1 MQNITYPKVTLTQ
14 PLDAVLKLG
23 HPWIFSDALRH
34 DRNLQAGAVVDV
46 YNRDDQFIARGILEP
61 DSHLRLRVWTLRQD
75 VAVDEQLLEKR
86 IRAALKRRTFPNHA
100 TNGFRLLNGEGDR
113 IPGLVCDI
121 YDKIGVLRPD
131 GLAAERWV
139 EPARRIIEKLLPIT
153 HWAIRRSEIYRE
165 GNPAAMWLD
174 NAPEDT
180 ELTFLEHD
188 ITFVVDPIDGQKTGF
203 FLDQRAN
210 RQRIAQL
217 AAGKR
222 VLNLFSY
229 TGGFSVAAAM
239 AGAAQTTTVD
249 IAKPAVQAAHRH
261 FELNG
266 LYPEAHEFIA
276 ADVFDYLETLAP
288 QRAPFE
294 IAICD
299 PPSFAHKRQDFKKA
313 RAAYIRLFTKLLE
326 AMPTSSTVALASCSS
341 HIDRAAFLSIIAESA
356 QTAECS
362 LILSGVWGADTDH
375 TTLPNFPEG
384 DYLQFALATIAR
396 D

>member
-1 MQNITYPKVTLTQ
+1 MSYPRVTLTQ
-14 PLDAVLKLG
+14 PLDAVLQLG
-23 HPWIFSDALRH
+23 HPWIFADALRH
-34 DRNLQAGAVVDV
+34 DRNLPTGAIVDV
-46 YNRDDQFIARGILEP
+46 YNRDDQFVARGVLEP

-86 IRAALKRRTFPNHA
+86 IRAALKRRSFPNHA

-131 GLAAERWV
+131 GLAAEQWI
-139 EPARRIIEKLLPIT
+139 EPARRIIEKLLPIQ
-153 HWAIRRSEIYRE
+153 HWAVRRSEIYRQD
-165 GNPAAMWLD
+165 NPAAMWLGTPPA
-174 NAPEDT
+174 AP

-188 ITFVVDPIDGQKTGF
+188 ITFVVDPINGQKTGF

-210 RQRIAQL
+210 RQRIARL
-217 AAGKR
+217 APGKR

-239 AGAAQTTTVD
+239 NGAARTTTVD
-249 IAKPAVQAAHRH
+249 IAKPAVDAARH
-261 FELNG
+261 HFTLNG
-266 LYPEAHEFIA
+266 LAPEAHEFIA

-288 QRAPFE
+288 QSAPFE

-313 RAAYIRLFTKLLE
+313 RTAYVRLFSKLLQ
-326 AMPTSSTVALASCSS
+326 AMPTASTVALASCSS
-341 HIDRAAFLSIIAESA
+341 HIDRTAFVNIIAEAA
-356 QTAECS
+356 QTADCS
-362 LILSGVWGADTDH
+362 LVLSGVWGADTDH
-375 TTLPNFPEG
+375 TTLPAFPEG
-384 DYLQFALATIAR
+384 DYLQFALATITR